1 MIKDISIEEYT
12 SNQFEDLWKLYE
24 SSNSFKL
31 WPVKKE
37 KFLNILSGEG
47 DINDLTKIFVAK
59 DNSEIIGYLVCKY
72 SPNELESST
81 LVLIII
87 KKEYEKK
94 GTGKELLTKLETFLK
109 SINVK
114 KIALGN
120 SYLWP
125 GIPENLNCKD
135 FFIKNGF
142 VLQDEMPVDMARDT
156 SNWTPPSG
164 IYDCLDKYGVK
175 IEFSNK
181 EVAEDILDVLKKD
194 FSDYE
199 WYKFYKRD
207 FDEGKYNNV
216 FYAHK
221 DKEIIAVSEL
231 WYKNCTWDL
240 LFENNVGGG
249 AVLGVV
255 EDWRGKGIGLA
266 MKTWGTERVKEMG
279 AKYIYIGWTYE
290 IDFYKRLGFE
300 VWRRYYRG
308 YKSI

>member
-1 MIKDISIEEYT
+1 MRDIKLEEYT
-12 SNQFEDLWKLYE
+12 SNQFENLWKLYE
-24 SSNSFKL
+24 SSDVFKL

-37 KFLNILSGEG
+37 KFLTILSGEG

-72 SPNELESST
+72 SPNDLETST

-87 KKEYEKK
+87 QEQYEKK
-94 GTGKELLTKLETFLK
+94 GVGKSLLIQLETFLK

-142 VLQDEMPVDMARDT
+142 VLQEDMPVDMARDV
-156 SNWTPPSG
+156 SDWNPPLG
-164 IYDCLDKYGVK
+164 IYDCLDKYDVK
-175 IEFSNK
+175 IEFSSP
-181 EVAEDILDVLKKD
+181 EVAQNILEVLKKE
-194 FSDYE
+194 FSDYG

-207 FDEGKYNNV
+207 LNERKYKNA
-216 FYAHK
+216 FFAHK
-221 DKEIIAVSEL
+221 GDKIIAFSEL
-231 WYKNCTWDL
+231 WYKDCTWDL

-249 AVLGVV
+249 SALGVIPS
-255 EDWRGKGIGLA
+255 WRGKGIGLA
-266 MKTWGTERVKEMG
+266 MKTWGTEKIKEMG
-279 AKYIYIGWTYE
+279 AKYIYIGWTHE
-290 IDFYKRLGFE
+290 IDFYKKLGFE

-308 YKSI
+308 YKDIK